1 MRYRKYNRQV
11 SGQGQGR
18 FMHRQRSRATATL
31 ALVGTAVLASSLVCM
46 SGCRASD
53 VLTEVVYDQSSD
65 EIDYDNPTKY
75 YINDSTAKQKSD
87 QVPAKET
94 SKKAT
99 TSDKTQ
105 NIVVYSSKPNHK
117 EYTAKKSV
125 FAKNSD
131 FKGLEA
137 SEGVKFYSS
146 KSKNA
151 VIRPAEKKKKDKK
164 TKETSQ
170 SSSSTSKK
178 GTDGTG
184 SGGTGSSSKK
194 SGSTSSPKS
203 KTKKAEQADKGG
215 GGNGKVKVVDTTSL
229 FSEPP
234 KVNRIAAYGDA
245 ATIVQMVG
253 GKGALVAADSTLLK
267 GKFKSV
273 FADEGASSIE
283 TGWSDDG
290 SASKIDV
297 DAIIKAKAD
306 TILCF
311 DSDYQKGIAK
321 ADRNKLKKAK
331 ITFTVIPALTNTTY
345 IEAAVDKVAQM
356 LSEAKDIGQAGNTE
370 SISDSYADFADNL
383 IKDCV
388 SANGDKIAGSGVY
401 ENKNTGKYTTNTDAP
416 YTLLIDG
423 FDADAR
429 FSKAFHGSKLDSS
442 KGVALAT
449 VGWKSSPASFYLQC
463 GGLTNNAAYKST
475 SSDSGYMPVWQF
487 NANQLSIAKS
497 SWSKS
502 PEGVP
507 DGNLNKSAWTGTLLT
522 TSVHPASNGVGASF
536 GSDTFPNVIAATKK
550 IKSQFVSCSKS
561 DGDLYYPYGLVKSDV
576 TNTFGRKVGSDV
588 LWSSVGIDGADAG
601 EENIF
606 GDGKTVE
613 SAVLVNP
620 HGLFS
625 SWLGGSPEG
634 VLEAA
639 WTNDVAAGNDTKVD
653 YEQKIEDFYSEF
665 YRYDLTSDQ
674 LDDIVDGD

>member
-1 MRYRKYNRQV
+1 M
-11 SGQGQGR
+11 
-18 FMHRQRSRATATL
+18 ATV
-31 ALVGTAVLASSLVCM
+31 ALVGVTAAASSLLCTT
-46 SGCRASD
+46 GCRSSD
-53 VLTEVVYDQSSD
+53 VLTEVVYDQSSTD
-65 EIDYDNPTKY
+65 IDYDNPTKY

-94 SKKAT
+94 SKTAT
-99 TSDKTQ
+99 DTDKTQ

-125 FAKNSD
+125 FAKNPD

-137 SEGVKFYSS
+137 SEGVKFYAS
-146 KSKNA
+146 KDKDA
-151 VIRPAEKKKKDKK
+151 VVRPAEKKDEEKKDND
-164 TKETSQ
+164 TSQ
-170 SSSSTSKK
+170 SSSKSK
-178 GTDGTG
+178 GTDGSG
-184 SGGTGSSSKK
+184 SGGSGDSSS
-194 SGSTSSPKS
+194 SGNTASPKA

-229 FSEPP
+229 FSDPP
-234 KVNRIAAYGDA
+234 KVDRIAAYGDA

-253 GKGALVAADSTLLK
+253 GKGALVAADGTLLK
-267 GKFKSV
+267 SKFKSV
-273 FADEGASSIE
+273 FADEGASSIA

-311 DSDYQKGIAK
+311 DSDYQKGIPK

-331 ITFTVIPALTNTTY
+331 VTFTVIPALTNTTY
-345 IEAAVDKVAQM
+345 IKAAVDKVGQM
-356 LSEAKDIGQAGNTE
+356 LSEAKDIGQAGKTE
-370 SISDSYADFADNL
+370 ENSDGYADFADGL
-383 IKDCV
+383 VEDCV
-388 SANGDKIAGSGVY
+388 AANGGKLAGSGVY
-401 ENKNTGKYTTNTDAP
+401 ENKNGGKYTTDTDAP

-429 FSKAFHGSKLDSS
+429 FSKAFRGWKLDSG

-463 GGLTNNAAYKST
+463 GGLINNAAYKST
-475 SSDSGYMPVWQF
+475 SSDSGRMPVWQF
-487 NANQLSIAKS
+487 NTNLLSIAKS
-497 SWSKS
+497 SWSRV

-522 TSVHPASNGVGASF
+522 TSVNKASNGVGASF
-536 GSDTFPNVIAATKK
+536 GSGTFPNVIAATKK
-550 IKSQFVSCSKS
+550 IKSQFVSASKS
-561 DGDLYYPYGLVKSDV
+561 DGDLYYPYGLVRSDV
-576 TNTFGRKVGSDV
+576 TNTFGRKVGGDV
-588 LWSSVGIDGADAG
+588 LWSCVGIDGADAG

-606 GDGKTVE
+606 GKDKTVS

-639 WTNDVAAGNDTKVD
+639 WANDVAAGNGTKVG
-653 YEQKIEDFYSEF
+653 YESKIEDFYKDF

-674 LDDIVDGD
+674 VDDIVDGD